1 MNCPTGQRGAETIA
15 RCMRRP
21 PCSIFVL
28 FPSRSIRDW
37 CFVKAQS
44 SVCVPLALPL
54 QVQTVMRTW
63 EAAAGSLA
71 HCFFCVDEALAAV
84 KRPRFS
90 CSSYSSPVVDSV
102 LLISNRTS
110 SVTGTV
116 TWNGV
121 VIAVRYFSGTHS
133 R

>member
-15 RCMRRP
+15 RCMRHP

-37 CFVKAQS
+37 CFVNAQS

-63 EAAAGSLA
+63 SAIGTLI
-71 HCFFCVDEALAAV
+71 FCVDEALAAV